1 MFIDL
6 DNFKHY
12 NDTYGHDVG
21 DFVLIKM
28 ADIFTE
34 VCGKDGFVCRYG
46 GDEFLIF
53 LYTDDRDIFKE
64 KASVSIRLLMRQ
76 TDFRRRSVKN
86 SDSHSQSINS
96 IRSPAPSVLQP
107 ETISVRKM
115 I

>member
-64 KASVSIRLLMRQ
+64 KAERIYQIIDEADGFSAEISE
-76 TDFRRRSVKN
+76 N

-107 ETISVRKM
+107 ETISVRK
-115 I
+115 